1 MKTVLERFEEKYE
14 PVTESGC
21 WIWTAALWSGGRY
34 GCFGYEGKMQ
44 SAHKLSLLLY
54 KGISTDDKSH
64 VLHKCDNGLCV
75 NPDHLF
81 VGTHA
86 ENMQDMLDKGRYVA
100 HKQVLFEAD
109 VAKAKEMRA
118 LGMQVKDVASFFGI
132 STSHMSRL
140 LRDVY
145 NRHDSRKLK

>member
-34 GCFGYEGKMQ
+34 GCFGYKGKMQ

-64 VLHKCDNGLCV
+64 VLHKCDNTLCV

-81 VGTHA
+81 IGSHTD
-86 ENMQDMLDKGRYVA
+86 NMQDMVKRGRHRSGREKLSDADKEKAKQMRTDGVEVKEIAELFNIDKGHA
-100 HKQVLFEAD
+100 
-109 VAKAKEMRA
+109 
-118 LGMQVKDVASFFGI
+118 
-132 STSHMSRL
+132 SRL
-140 LRDVY
+140 VKGCQPK
-145 NRHDSRKLK
+145 STRKPK